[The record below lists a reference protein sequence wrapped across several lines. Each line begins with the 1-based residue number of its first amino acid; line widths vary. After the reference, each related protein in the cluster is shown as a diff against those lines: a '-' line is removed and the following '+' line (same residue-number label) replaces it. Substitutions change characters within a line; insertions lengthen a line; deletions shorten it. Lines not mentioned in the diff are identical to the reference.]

1 MNLVPASLTQQTE
14 DAAPVVQPSKA
25 VPVIEPSDN
34 ALAPASPQG
43 SAISAPCPAAAA
55 QSPALSDVLPW
66 VWLVS
71 AAIMIGYGVLSYL
84 RLRRRLRF
92 AVRDKTDPRI
102 WYSDRICSPCV
113 VRLLQP
119 KIYLTFGLN
128 ETETGHILAHERQ
141 HLRIGDHLWKALGWL
156 ILSVH

>member
-1 MNLVPASLTQQTE
+1 MLPPCLTVCFFTVFHRGSISLKT
-14 DAAPVVQPSKA
+14 
-25 VPVIEPSDN
+25 
-34 ALAPASPQG
+34 ALLLLW
-43 SAISAPCPAAAA
+43 AAAA

-66 VWLVS
+66 VWLAG